1 MLNKPVC
8 ALLLDAYLK
17 SELKMS
23 VSVFWFRRD
32 LRLYDNHGLLEAL
45 KSGNPV
51 IPLFIFDENILSK
64 LSHDDRRVP
73 FIHRHVTN
81 LHKALDQQGSGLLVM
96 TGDPVVVFA
105 GLMKEMDIA
114 AVYTNKDY
122 EPYAVSRDNQIRDL
136 LATKNI
142 RLYSFND
149 HLIFE
154 PHEIVKNEGTP
165 YEIFTPFSKRWIKEY
180 QEKDPV
186 YYHSEKLFNYFSPV
200 YTVIPELKEL
210 GFDRTEDWYPDNEL
224 PINLISDYSLTRDF
238 PWMDSTTRI
247 GPHLRF
253 GTISIRRCVST
264 AIEYSSTWLNELI
277 WREFFTHILAFYPE
291 VTEHA
296 FKRQYDSIQWL
307 NDERMF
313 SLWIDGM
320 TGYPLVDAGMRELKA
335 TGFMHNRVRM
345 VTASFLVK
353 HLLIDWRWGEAY
365 FASQLLDYD
374 LASNNGNWQWVAG
387 CGCDAAPYFR
397 IFNPLRQQQRFD
409 PDMSYIKRWIPEFG
423 NTDYPD
429 PIVNHEFARDRC
441 IKAYKK
447 VLV

>member
-1 MLNKPVC
+1 MT
-8 ALLLDAYLK
+8 
-17 SELKMS
+17 

-32 LRLYDNHGLLEAL
+32 LRLNDNHGLLEAL

-51 IPLFIFDENILSK
+51 LPVFIFDDNILSK
-64 LSHDDRRVP
+64 LSTNDRRVP
-73 FIHRHVTN
+73 FIHRHVLN
-81 LHKALDQQGSGLLVM
+81 LNKVLEKQGSGLLVKK
-96 TGDPVVVFA
+96 GDPVSVFIELLEA
-105 GLMKEMDIA
+105 YNVTG
-114 AVYTNKDY
+114 VYTNWDY
-122 EPYAVSRDNQIRDL
+122 EPYAISRDKQLSDL
-136 LATKNI
+136 LSERNI
-142 RLYSFND
+142 KLHTFND

-154 PHEIVKNEGTP
+154 PHELVKNTGKP
-165 YEIFTPFSKRWIKEY
+165 YEIFTPFSKRWISEY
-180 QEKDPV
+180 CDREPV
-186 YYHSEKLFNYFSPV
+186 YYESEKYFPNFYRPV
-200 YTVIPELKEL
+200 LTSIPNLAEL
-210 GFDRTEDWYPDNEL
+210 GFNYSDNWFPDDEL
-224 PINLISDYSLTRDF
+224 DLNKISDYNLTRDF
-238 PWMDSTTRI
+238 PWMDATTRI

-264 AIEYSSTWLNELI
+264 AIEYNSTWLNELI
-277 WREFFTHILAFYPE
+277 WREFFTHILAFHPE

-296 FKRQYDSIQWL
+296 FKRQYDAIEWL
-307 NDERMF
+307 NDEKMF
-313 SLWIDGM
+313 KLWVEGM
-320 TGYPLVDAGMRELKA
+320 TGYPLVDAGMRELKT

-423 NTDYPD
+423 NNDYPD